1 MSFKKVNKKEYYDSF
16 KNLDAI
22 LTVDTSK
29 GYPYGSIWN
38 LRGKGNRDVI
48 AKSIPADKSGN
59 NFDYFIKN

>member
-1 MSFKKVNKKEYYDSF
+1 MSFKKVTKKEYYDSF

-22 LTVDTSK
+22 LTIDTSN

-38 LRGKGNRDVI
+38 LRGHSDVI